1 MSGYH
6 PDEITLMDYSA
17 GTLAMP
23 QALAVSV
30 HLFMCTH
37 CRNQVKQFNNLGGEL
52 LTLSEPREL
61 EVQGFDD
68 FMQAMDDEPV
78 KPEPEIHSRY
88 ENPLAAL
95 LPQPLDR
102 ITWRKQT
109 RDIAEYDLTDKLQV
123 QGFRIAL
130 QKIRAGARVPQH
142 SHKGQEFTVILQG
155 GFSDELGVYHEGDFI
170 SRDPSHRHTPTAL
183 QNEDCIC
190 LTVLDAPIY
199 FVGRFYRLLNPFL
212 RW

>member
-1 MSGYH
+1 MSGHH

-17 GTLAMP
+17 GTLPMP
-23 QALAVSV
+23 QSLAVAV
-30 HLFMCTH
+30 HLFMCQH
-37 CRNQVKQFNNLGGEL
+37 CRSQVKQFNNLGGAL
-52 LTLSEPREL
+52 LSQAEPREL

-68 FMQAMDDEPV
+68 FMADMDKAPV
-78 KPEPEIHSRY
+78 TDVAETHPRHV
-88 ENPLAAL
+88 NPLQAF

-102 ITWRKQT
+102 IDWRKQT
-109 RDIAEYDLTDKLQV
+109 RDIQEYDLTKALEAK
-123 QGFRIAL
+123 GFRIAL
-130 QKIRAGARVPQH
+130 QKIRAGARVPEH

-155 GFSDELGVYHEGDFI
+155 GFSDELGVYHAGDFI
-170 SRDPSHRHTPTAL
+170 SRDPSHSHTPTAL